1 MVDVYAACYDVLF
14 KLINIVKQLH
24 FSAIIVCDY
33 YEIKQNSSKTLTHLN
48 LSHYKITSIELD
60 CWPKLSS
67 LTHLSLSDCKTTI
80 PNGFLSSLVK
90 LQDLDLT
97 YNTIA
102 NINDLKNLR
111 SLKYLYLTYC
121 DIQELEEHFF
131 ANLEEL
137 ENLSLIGNHINFKS
151 DHFKGLKSLTELS
164 LDYCSIQS
172 IDQILCSD
180 LANLKDLYL
189 AGNNIRNM
197 EPKSFSSFKKLK
209 TLKFSG
215 NQLTFNDGQPISH
228 DEFTRLIK
236 DLINKDL
243 QVDFNQQ
250 ILNQNN

>member
-33 YEIKQNSSKTLTHLN
+33 YEIKQNSSKTLNYLK
-48 LSHYKITSIELD
+48 LSGYKITSIELD
-60 CWPKLSS
+60 CLPKLSS
-67 LTHLSLSDCKTTI
+67 LTILSLFNRKITI

-90 LQDLDLT
+90 SQVLFLEH
-97 YNTIA
+97 NTIA

-151 DHFKGLKSLTELS
+151 DHFKGLKSLTDIS

-180 LANLKDLYL
+180 LVNLQKLYL
-189 AGNNIRNM
+189 RKNNIRNM

-209 TLKFSG
+209 ILQFSR

-243 QVDFNQQ
+243 QVDF
-250 ILNQNN
+250 I

>member
-1 MVDVYAACYDVLF
+1 M
-14 KLINIVKQLH
+14 
-24 FSAIIVCDY
+24 IIVCDY
-33 YEIKQNSSKTLTHLN
+33 YEIKQNSSKTLNYLK
-48 LSHYKITSIELD
+48 LSGYKITSIELD
-60 CWPKLSS
+60 CLPKLSS
-67 LTHLSLSDCKTTI
+67 LTHLDLSYCKTTI

-90 LQDLDLT
+90 SQVLFLEH
-97 YNTIA
+97 NTIA

-111 SLKYLYLTYC
+111 SLKYLYLTCC

-137 ENLSLIGNHINFKS
+137 ESLFLRGNHINFKS
-151 DHFKGLKSLTELS
+151 DHFKGLKSLTCLN
-164 LDYCSIQS
+164 LTDCSIQS

-180 LANLKDLYL
+180 LANLQHLYL

-209 TLKFSG
+209 TLEFSG

-243 QVDFNQQ
+243 EVVFDQHN
-250 ILNQNN
+250 LNQNN